1 MFFMRKVLLVIA
13 ISISA
18 SIVYGQSAYEGTIE
32 VSKKKQEAYVIDYPY
47 PPEAVENAL
56 VKKMESL
63 GYKTKEEKGVFNK
76 DKGFRIYK
84 AAYITAISGTSMD
97 YLFKVERKS
106 RKEKDE
112 AQLFMVV
119 MKSDE
124 NQAKTFDAYTVSN
137 AKGFLNDLLPEVEAA
152 DLELKIKDQEEVVS
166 KAEKKQKNLES
177 DLSDMEKRL
186 RKLQDDIEQ
195 NKKDQESQKKEI
207 INQRDALDALRSRRK
222 ATL

>member
-1 MFFMRKVLLVIA
+1 MRKVLLVIA
-13 ISISA
+13 ITISA
-18 SIVYGQSAYEGTIE
+18 SILYGQSAYEGSIE
-32 VSKKKQEAYVIDYPY
+32 FSKKKQDAYVIDYPY

-56 VKKMESL
+56 IKKMESL
-63 GYKTKEEKGVFNK
+63 GYKTKEEKGMFNK

-84 AAYITAISGTSMD
+84 AAYITAVSSTSMD

-124 NQAKTFDAYTVSN
+124 NQIRTFDAYTVSN
-137 AKGFLNDLLPEVEAA
+137 AKGFLNGLLPEVEAA
-152 DLELKIKDQEEVVS
+152 DLELKIKDQEDVVS

-207 INQRDALDALRSRRK
+207 INQRESLDALRSKRK
-222 ATL
+222 ATI

>member
-1 MFFMRKVLLVIA
+1 MFFMRKILLVIA

-18 SIVYGQSAYEGTIE
+18 STLYGQSAYEGTIE
-32 VSKKKQEAYVIDYPY
+32 FSKNKQDAYIIDYPY

-56 VKKMESL
+56 IKKMESL
-63 GYKTKEEKGVFNK
+63 GYKTKEEKGMFNK

-84 AAYITAISGTSMD
+84 AAYITAITGTSMD
-97 YLFKVERKS
+97 YLFKVERKR

-124 NQAKTFDAYTVSN
+124 NQIRTFDAYTVSN
-137 AKGFLNDLLPEVEAA
+137 AKGFLNGLLPDVEAA
-152 DLELKIKDQEEVVS
+152 DLEIKIKDQEDVVS

-177 DLSDMEKRL
+177 DLNDMEKRL